1 MRSRKKEGNNK
12 LNALKKINRGLLVTL
27 LVVLAVG
34 IYLLINEMIRAG
46 DRTAIQEM
54 LESYVP
60 AEAQL
65 YTVSREQTSESY
77 DEMSEAERNALI
89 DATSSKLA
97 PYFVNQPDALRSAA
111 ETIARTVNQRQGLWI
126 DSVDSRIL
134 KLSSFTFNGSAASV
148 KAKIQ
153 MEFEGS
159 PYYISGQT
167 AEQTFS
173 ERREYETTFILQKE
187 DGEWKLFYSSGLPL
201 TISNAYDIAYQ

>member
-77 DEMSEAERNALI
+77 DEMSEANEML
-89 DATSSKLA
+89 
-97 PYFVNQPDALRSAA
+97 
-111 ETIARTVNQRQGLWI
+111 
-126 DSVDSRIL
+126 
-134 KLSSFTFNGSAASV
+134 
-148 KAKIQ
+148 
-153 MEFEGS
+153 
-159 PYYISGQT
+159 
-167 AEQTFS
+167 
-173 ERREYETTFILQKE
+173 
-187 DGEWKLFYSSGLPL
+187 
-201 TISNAYDIAYQ
+201 

>member
-1 MRSRKKEGNNK
+1 M
-12 LNALKKINRGLLVTL
+12 NALKKINRGLLVTL

-111 ETIARTVNQRQGLWI
+111 ETIARTVYQRQGLWI

-173 ERREYETTFILQKE
+173 ERRE
-187 DGEWKLFYSSGLPL
+187 
-201 TISNAYDIAYQ
+201 

>member
-89 DATSSKLA
+89 DATSSK
-97 PYFVNQPDALRSAA
+97 PDALRSAA
-111 ETIARTVNQRQGLWI
+111 ETIARTVYQRQGLWI

-153 MEFEGS
+153 MECEGS